1 MQSQGDKGTWVE
13 VVWVSGILCREQTG
27 QTGRRRTLAQPGSVL
42 TAGQSAVLPRRQS
55 LGQADRGGW
64 SHQFLSGRPLVAA
77 QPTASSMETARQL
90 CHKVPQV
97 VHCTPSPWTGP
108 GRGARYAKEL
118 RVQGPVTERGRLW
131 ARECPDGRGAVSRSP
146 ALSLWALSSSQTPTS
161 SFGLALLVSL
171 P

>member
-108 GRGARYAKEL
+108 GRGGTVCKGVESPGSSHRKGK
-118 RVQGPVTERGRLW
+118 VVGQG
-131 ARECPDGRGAVSRSP
+131 VS
-146 ALSLWALSSSQTPTS
+146 
-161 SFGLALLVSL
+161 
-171 P
+171 